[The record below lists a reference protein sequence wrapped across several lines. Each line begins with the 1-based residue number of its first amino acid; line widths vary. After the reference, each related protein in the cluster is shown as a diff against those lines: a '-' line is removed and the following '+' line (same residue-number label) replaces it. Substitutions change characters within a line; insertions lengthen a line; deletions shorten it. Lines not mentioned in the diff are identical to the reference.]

1 MIDYKSLS
9 LANQVYQQ
17 IEKNILSGVYKAGE
31 IISESKLSEELGVSR
46 TPIREAI
53 ARLENDKLIGIT
65 PSGTV
70 VLGITDEDVADMF
83 AVKRALEPM
92 VVKMAA
98 MNISDEDLA
107 KLKEILDQQEFYQEK
122 KNIEKVRNL
131 DTQFHD
137 IIYSASGS
145 PIFQAVLSPIHHK
158 LMKYRKDSLTNE
170 GRSRYS
176 IEEHVKIYEAIQ
188 AGNQEKI
195 EELVLKHVDQ
205 AYKSIQKGTSK
216 LWV

>member
-158 LMKYRKDSLTNE
+158 LMKYRKASQTQE
-170 GRSRYS
+170 GRSGYS
-176 IEEHVKIYEAIQ
+176 IEELVKIYEAIQ

-216 LWV
+216 

>member
-31 IISESKLSEELGVSR
+31 IISESKFSEELGVSR

-216 LWV
+216 

>member
-65 PSGTV
+65 PSDTV

-216 LWV
+216 

>member
-145 PIFQAVLSPIHHK
+145 PIFQSVLSPIHHK

-216 LWV
+216 

>member
-1 MIDYKSLS
+1 MVDYKSLS

-216 LWV
+216 

>member
-158 LMKYRKDSLTNE
+158 LMKYRQASLCHE
-170 GRSRYS
+170 GRILHSV
-176 IEEHVKIYEAIQ
+176 EEHRDIFRAMEIHDIAKVEGLMLTHIEHAFDSIMKGDEA
-188 AGNQEKI
+188 
-195 EELVLKHVDQ
+195 
-205 AYKSIQKGTSK
+205 
-216 LWV
+216 

>member
-83 AVKRALEPM
+83 AVKTALAPM

-216 LWV
+216 

>member
-17 IEKNILSGVYKAGE
+17 IEKNILSGVYSPGE

-46 TPIREAI
+46 TPIREAM
-53 ARLENDKLIGIT
+53 ARLENEKLIGIT

-70 VLGITDEDVADMF
+70 VLGITDQDVADMF
-83 AVKRALEPM
+83 TVKRALEPI
-92 VVKMAA
+92 VV
-98 MNISDEDLA
+98 ISGEDLA
-107 KLKEILDQQEFYQEK
+107 RLKEILDQQEFYEEK
-122 KNIEKVRNL
+122 QNIEKVRNL

-145 PIFQAVLSPIHHK
+145 PILQAILSPIHHK
-158 LMKYRKDSLTNE
+158 LMKYRKDSLTKT

-176 IEEHVKIYEAIQ
+176 ISEHVKIYEAIE
-188 AGNQEKI
+188 AGDQEKI
-195 EELVLKHVDQ
+195 EELVLNHVDQ
-205 AYKSIQKGTSK
+205 AYKSIQKGTAK
-216 LWV
+216 

>member
-188 AGNQEKI
+188 AGNQEKL

-216 LWV
+216 

>member
-205 AYKSIQKGTSK
+205 AYKSIQTGTSK
-216 LWV
+216 

>member
-17 IEKNILSGVYKAGE
+17 IEKNILSGVYSSGE

-46 TPIREAI
+46 TPIREAM
-53 ARLENDKLIGIT
+53 ARLENEKLIGIT

-70 VLGITDEDVADMF
+70 VLGITDQDVADMF
-83 AVKRALEPM
+83 TVKRALEPI
-92 VVKMAA
+92 VVKKAA
-98 MNISDEDLA
+98 MNISGEDLA
-107 KLKEILDQQEFYQEK
+107 RLKEILDQQEFYEEK
-122 KNIEKVRNL
+122 QNIEKVRNL

-145 PIFQAVLSPIHHK
+145 PILQAILSPIHHK
-158 LMKYRKDSLTNE
+158 LMKYRKDSLTKT

-176 IEEHVKIYEAIQ
+176 ISEHAKIYEAIE
-188 AGNQEKI
+188 AGDQEKI
-195 EELVLKHVDQ
+195 EELVLNHVDQ
-205 AYKSIQKGTSK
+205 AYKSIQKGTAK
-216 LWV
+216 

>member
-17 IEKNILSGVYKAGE
+17 IEKNILSGVYSPGE

-46 TPIREAI
+46 TPIREAM
-53 ARLENDKLIGIT
+53 ARLENEKLIGIT

-70 VLGITDEDVADMF
+70 VLGITDQDVADMF
-83 AVKRALEPM
+83 TVKRALEPI
-92 VVKMAA
+92 VVKKAA
-98 MNISDEDLA
+98 MNISGEDLA
-107 KLKEILDQQEFYQEK
+107 RLKEILDQQEFYEEK
-122 KNIEKVRNL
+122 QNIEKVRNL

-145 PIFQAVLSPIHHK
+145 PILQAILSPIYHK
-158 LMKYRKDSLTNE
+158 LMKYRKDSLTKT

-176 IEEHVKIYEAIQ
+176 ISEHAKIYEAIE
-188 AGNQEKI
+188 AGDQEKI
-195 EELVLKHVDQ
+195 EELVLNHVDQ
-205 AYKSIQKGTSK
+205 AYKSIQKGTAK
-216 LWV
+216 

>member
-17 IEKNILSGVYKAGE
+17 IEKNILSGVYSPGE

-46 TPIREAI
+46 TPIREAM
-53 ARLENDKLIGIT
+53 ARLENEKLIGIT

-70 VLGITDEDVADMF
+70 VLGITDQDVADMF
-83 AVKRALEPM
+83 TVKRALEPI
-92 VVKMAA
+92 VVKKAA
-98 MNISDEDLA
+98 MNISGEDLA
-107 KLKEILDQQEFYQEK
+107 RLKEILDQQEFYEEK
-122 KNIEKVRNL
+122 QNIEKGRNL

-145 PIFQAVLSPIHHK
+145 PILQAILSPIHHK
-158 LMKYRKDSLTNE
+158 LMKYRKDSLTKT

-176 IEEHVKIYEAIQ
+176 ISEHVKIYEAIE
-188 AGNQEKI
+188 AGDQEKI
-195 EELVLKHVDQ
+195 EELVLNHVDQ
-205 AYKSIQKGTSK
+205 AYKSIQKGTAK
-216 LWV
+216 

>member
-98 MNISDEDLA
+98 MNIRDEDLA
-107 KLKEILDQQEFYQEK
+107 KLKEILDQQEFY
-122 KNIEKVRNL
+122 
-131 DTQFHD
+131 
-137 IIYSASGS
+137 
-145 PIFQAVLSPIHHK
+145 
-158 LMKYRKDSLTNE
+158 
-170 GRSRYS
+170 
-176 IEEHVKIYEAIQ
+176 
-188 AGNQEKI
+188 
-195 EELVLKHVDQ
+195 
-205 AYKSIQKGTSK
+205 
-216 LWV
+216 